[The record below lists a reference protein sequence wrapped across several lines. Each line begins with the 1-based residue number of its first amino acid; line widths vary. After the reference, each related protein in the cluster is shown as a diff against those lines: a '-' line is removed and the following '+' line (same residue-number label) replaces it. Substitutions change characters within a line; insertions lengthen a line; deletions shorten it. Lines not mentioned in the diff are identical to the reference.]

1 MISITPSLLK
11 NEMAAFDPFLKSKLR
26 QNMPQ
31 ITKIDIVIR
40 RPAKHRL
47 QHVVKS
53 THGEL

>member
-53 THGEL
+53 TRNEL